1 MSRLLARLLILI
13 LAVPA
18 AGNAFHSKHLVLFGC
33 YEGLDQNGRSTADG
47 LSRDLQNAVIRSIVT
62 ALTFESTSTQRASS
76 QATAG

>member
-18 AGNAFHSKHLVLFGC
+18 AGNAFHSKHLVLAGC
-33 YEGLDQNGRSTADG
+33 YEGLNQNGRSTVVS
-47 LSRDLQNAVIRSIVT
+47 LSRDLRNAVISSIVT
-62 ALTFESTSTQRASS
+62 ALRFEPTSTQRASS